1 MTYAN
6 DMATKEQ
13 VRTNAGL
20 ASELRFS
27 VMRLRR
33 RLVRERHPD
42 NDLSLSAMAVLWGLH
57 RHGDLTVGALAS
69 REQVRPPSMTRTV
82 NCLAEDGLV
91 TREPHPTD
99 GRQVVAGE
107 GAADLA
113 LSDHFGE
120 EVELAPE
127 ADIAH
132 QDAGQV
138 SLVGTATLREL
149 GTLCGLDEPVDP
161 RHLRANLVVETAEP
175 FEEEGW
181 LGREVRVGDVV
192 LRVVERIE
200 RCRMVDLQQVGLPA
214 LEGLLKVVGA
224 ERDLCAGVYAD
235 VVQPGVLAEGDELTA

>member
-1 MTYAN
+1 MLLGHVVEVWRFPVKS
-6 DMATKEQ
+6 MAGERLTSVEVDVRGLVGDREWAVYDEEGRLASGK
-13 VRTNAGL
+13 RTNRFRRMDEVFTL
-20 ASELRFS
+20 A
-27 VMRLRR
+27 
-33 RLVRERHPD
+33 
-42 NDLSLSAMAVLWGLH
+42 A
-57 RHGDLTVGALAS
+57 
-69 REQVRPPSMTRTV
+69 RTV
-82 NCLAEDGLV
+82 DDRVEVLL
-91 TREPHPTD
+91 PD

-149 GTLCGLDEPVDP
+149 GSMCGLDGPVDP
-161 RHLRANLVVETAEP
+161 RHLRANLVVETADP

-181 LGREVRVGDVV
+181 LGREVRAGQVV
-192 LRVVERIE
+192 LRVVGRIE
-200 RCRMVDLQQVGLPA
+200 RCRMVDLEQVGLPA

-224 ERDLCAGVYAD
+224 ERDMCAGVYAD
-235 VVQPGVLAEGDELTA
+235 VVQPGSLVEGDELATG

>member
-1 MTYAN
+1 MVTLGRLVELWRFPVKS
-6 DMATKEQ
+6 MAGERLTSVEVDDRGLVGDREWAVYDEEGRLASGK
-13 VRTNAGL
+13 RTN
-20 ASELRFS
+20 RF
-27 VMRLRR
+27 RR
-33 RLVRERHPD
+33 MDEVFT
-42 NDLSLSAMAVLWGLH
+42 LSA
-57 RHGDLTVGALAS
+57 
-69 REQVRPPSMTRTV
+69 RTV
-82 NCLAEDGLV
+82 DDHVEVLL
-91 TREPHPTD
+91 PD

-107 GAADLA
+107 GPADLA

-149 GTLCGLDEPVDP
+149 GTMCGLDEPVDP

-181 LGREVRVGDVV
+181 VDREVRAGQVV

-200 RCRMVDLQQVGLPA
+200 RCRMVDLEQVGLPA
-214 LEGLLKVVGA
+214 LGGLLKVVGA

-235 VVQPGVLAEGDELTA
+235 VVESGAIAEGDQLTG

>member
-1 MTYAN
+1 MVTLGRLVELWRFPVKS
-6 DMATKEQ
+6 MAGERLTSVEVDERGLVGDREWAVYDEEGRLASGK
-13 VRTNAGL
+13 RTN
-20 ASELRFS
+20 RF
-27 VMRLRR
+27 RR
-33 RLVRERHPD
+33 MDEVFT
-42 NDLSLSAMAVLWGLH
+42 LSA
-57 RHGDLTVGALAS
+57 RTVGDHVEVLL
-69 REQVRPPSMTRTV
+69 P
-82 NCLAEDGLV
+82 
-91 TREPHPTD
+91 D

-107 GAADLA
+107 GPADLA

-149 GTLCGLDEPVDP
+149 GTMCGLDEPVDP

-181 LGREVRVGDVV
+181 VGREVRAGQVV
-192 LRVVERIE
+192 LRLVERIE
-200 RCRMVDLQQVGLPA
+200 RCRMVDLEQVGLPA
-214 LEGLLKVVGA
+214 LGGLLKVVGA

-235 VVQPGVLAEGDELTA
+235 VVEPGAIAEGDQLTG

>member
-1 MTYAN
+1 MELGHVVEVWRFPVKS
-6 DMATKEQ
+6 MAGERLTFVDVDDRGLVGDREWAVYDEEGRLASGK
-13 VRTNAGL
+13 RTN
-20 ASELRFS
+20 RF
-27 VMRLRR
+27 RR
-33 RLVRERHPD
+33 MDEVFT
-42 NDLSLSAMAVLWGLH
+42 LSATTVEDHVEVLL
-57 RHGDLTVGALAS
+57 
-69 REQVRPPSMTRTV
+69 P
-82 NCLAEDGLV
+82 
-91 TREPHPTD
+91 D
-99 GRQVVAGE
+99 GRKVVAGE

-138 SLVGTATLREL
+138 SVVGTATLREL
-149 GTLCGLDEPVDP
+149 GTMCGLDEPVDP
-161 RHLRANLVVETAEP
+161 RHLRANLVVETSEP

-181 LGREVRVGDVV
+181 LGREVRAGQVV

-200 RCRMVDLQQVGLPA
+200 RCRMVDLEQVGLPA

-235 VVQPGVLAEGDELTA
+235 VVQPGSLVEGDELTT

>member
-1 MTYAN
+1 MVTLGRLVELWRFPVKS
-6 DMATKEQ
+6 MAGERLTSVEVDERGLVGDREWAVYDEEGRLASGK
-13 VRTNAGL
+13 RTN
-20 ASELRFS
+20 RF
-27 VMRLRR
+27 RR
-33 RLVRERHPD
+33 MDEVFT
-42 NDLSLSAMAVLWGLH
+42 LSA
-57 RHGDLTVGALAS
+57 RTVGDHVEVLL
-69 REQVRPPSMTRTV
+69 P
-82 NCLAEDGLV
+82 
-91 TREPHPTD
+91 D

-107 GAADLA
+107 GPADLA

-149 GTLCGLDEPVDP
+149 GMMCGLDEPVDP

-181 LGREVRVGDVV
+181 VGREVRAGQVV
-192 LRVVERIE
+192 LRLVERIE
-200 RCRMVDLQQVGLPA
+200 RCRMVDLEQVGLPA
-214 LEGLLKVVGA
+214 LGGLLKVVGA

-235 VVQPGVLAEGDELTA
+235 VVEPGAIAEGDQLTG

>member
-1 MTYAN
+1 MVTVRLVELWRFPVKS
-6 DMATKEQ
+6 MAGERLASVEVDARGLVGDREWAVYDEEGRLASGK
-13 VRTNAGL
+13 RTNRFRRMDEVFTL
-20 ASELRFS
+20 AARTADDHVE
-27 VMRLRR
+27 
-33 RLVRERHPD
+33 
-42 NDLSLSAMAVLWGLH
+42 VLL
-57 RHGDLTVGALAS
+57 
-69 REQVRPPSMTRTV
+69 P
-82 NCLAEDGLV
+82 
-91 TREPHPTD
+91 D

-149 GTLCGLDEPVDP
+149 GTMCGLDEPVDP

-181 LGREVRVGDVV
+181 LGREVQVGEVV
-192 LRVVERIE
+192 LRVVDRIE
-200 RCRMVDLQQVGLPA
+200 RCRMVDLEQVGLPA
-214 LEGLLKVVGA
+214 LGGLLKVVGA
-224 ERDLCAGVYAD
+224 ERDMCAGVYAD
-235 VVQPGVLAEGDELTA
+235 VVRPGALAEGDQLTG

>member
-1 MTYAN
+1 MTLGRLVELWRFPVKS
-6 DMATKEQ
+6 MAGERLTSVDVDDRGLVGDREWAVYDEEGRLASGK
-13 VRTNAGL
+13 RTN
-20 ASELRFS
+20 RF
-27 VMRLRR
+27 RR
-33 RLVRERHPD
+33 MDEVFT
-42 NDLSLSAMAVLWGLH
+42 LSA
-57 RHGDLTVGALAS
+57 RTVGDHVEVLL
-69 REQVRPPSMTRTV
+69 P
-82 NCLAEDGLV
+82 
-91 TREPHPTD
+91 D

-107 GAADLA
+107 GPADLA

-149 GTLCGLDEPVDP
+149 GTMCGLDEPVDP

-181 LGREVRVGDVV
+181 VGREVRAGQVV
-192 LRVVERIE
+192 LRLVERIE
-200 RCRMVDLQQVGLPA
+200 RCRMVDLEQVGLPA
-214 LEGLLKVVGA
+214 LGGLLKVVGA

-235 VVQPGVLAEGDELTA
+235 VVEPGAIAEGDQLTG

>member
-1 MTYAN
+1 MVTLGRLVEVWRFPVKS
-6 DMATKEQ
+6 MAGERLASVEVDTRGLVGDREWAVYDEEGRLASGK
-13 VRTNAGL
+13 RTNRFRRMDEVFSL
-20 ASELRFS
+20 A
-27 VMRLRR
+27 
-33 RLVRERHPD
+33 
-42 NDLSLSAMAVLWGLH
+42 A
-57 RHGDLTVGALAS
+57 
-69 REQVRPPSMTRTV
+69 RTV
-82 NCLAEDGLV
+82 DDHVEVLL
-91 TREPHPTD
+91 PD

-149 GTLCGLDEPVDP
+149 GILCGLDGPVDP

-175 FEEEGW
+175 FVEEGW
-181 LGREVRVGDVV
+181 LGREVHAGEVV

-200 RCRMVDLQQVGLPA
+200 RCRMVDLEQVGLPA
-214 LEGLLKVVGA
+214 LGGLLRVVGA

-235 VVQPGVLAEGDELTA
+235 VVEPGVVHEGDRLTG